1 MANVVRL
8 RSSFNQGSGVTINIG
23 VVNVHDTKGVENN
36 PFHVLMAFIFF
47 VLIGFLQIRYP
58 GNPTSFEVHPKTMFV
73 SMASFLLYCLAF
85 WIKIKFATRVVEG
98 KIDTLLQMSGSLSII
113 SLVMMFFPK
122 SWGVVGYIVIY
133 TLWFICHVFVMI
145 IGLRSHIRKKS
156 QPILPNSS
164 IDLD

>member
-1 MANVVRL
+1 MANVVRP
-8 RSSFNQGSGVTINIG
+8 RSTFNQDPEPTINIV

-47 VLIGFLQIRYP
+47 ELIGFLQIRYP
-58 GNPTSFEVHPKTMFV
+58 ENPTSFEVHPKTMFV